1 MTTHDLQKII
11 ANPFYCLEK
20 VDDAFQFKHTPLVT
34 EWEWIKASS
43 NLIDEIGAEKFLELL
58 LDNLKGNYPR

>member
-1 MTTHDLQKII
+1 MTPKDLQKIV

-20 VDDAFQFKHTPLVT
+20 VDDVFQMKHQPLVT

-43 NLIDEIGAEKFLELL
+43 NLIEEIGAEKFLGLL
-58 LDNLKGNYPR
+58 LDNLKGNYVK